1 MSGTDPRTDGGA
13 APAAPSKAGL
23 GKGLTL
29 AIVAVVL
36 VGLAAALYVM
46 GGAAFKPSASA
57 SLQKLATG
65 PMAKL
70 HPTPA
75 APPPSAPFTD
85 AEGRKLTLAD
95 LKGQV
100 LVVNLWATWCAP
112 CVKEMPTLAA
122 LQKAYDGKGVKVVAI
137 SIDAPKDAD
146 KAKAFIAG
154 HAPLAF
160 YQDSTL
166 ELPFA
171 FKPPAQGF
179 PTTILFD
186 KAGVERARVT
196 GDADWSSAEAKAVV
210 DQLLA
215 S

>member
-1 MSGTDPRTDGGA
+1 MSGTDPRDGGT
-13 APAAPSKAGL
+13 APAAPSKAGS

-29 AIVAVVL
+29 AIVAVVV
-36 VGLAAALYVM
+36 VGLAAALYVI
-46 GGAAFKPSASA
+46 GGAAFKPSGQP

-65 PMAKL
+65 AMAKL
-70 HPTPA
+70 HQTPP
-75 APPPSAPFTD
+75 APPPAAPFTD
-85 AEGRKLTLAD
+85 AEGRKLTLSD

-122 LQKAYDGKGVKVVAI
+122 LQKAYEGKGVKVVAI

-160 YQDSTL
+160 YQDATL

-171 FKPPAQGF
+171 FTPPAQGF

-186 KAGVERARVT
+186 KSGVERARVT
-196 GDADWSSAEAKAVV
+196 GDADWSTPEAKAVV
-210 DQLLA
+210 DKLLE

>member
-1 MSGTDPRTDGGA
+1 MADDSKKGLA
-13 APAAPSKAGL
+13 ATKGL
-23 GKGLTL
+23 GRGLAL
-29 AIVAVVL
+29 AIVAAVL
-36 VGLAAALYVM
+36 VGGAGALYVM
-46 GGAAFKPSASA
+46 AGASFKPASTTA
-57 SLQKLATG
+57 LQPLAKG
-65 PMAKL
+65 AMAKL
-70 HPTPA
+70 QDITP
-75 APPPSAPFTD
+75 APPPAATFVD
-85 AEGRKLTLAD
+85 ASGKVMRISD

-100 LVVNLWATWCAP
+100 LVVNLWATWCGP

-122 LQKAYDGKGVKVVAI
+122 LQKAYEGKPVKVVAI
-137 SIDAPKDAD
+137 SIDAAKDTD

-171 FKPPAQGF
+171 FKPPAPGF

-186 KAGVERARVT
+186 KAGQERGRLS
-196 GDADWSSAEAKAVV
+196 GDADWSTPEARAVI
-210 DQLLA
+210 DRLLA